1 MTVWRIVRRFTRRT
15 RTGRGDARALV
26 VAVLA
31 GLALFFV
38 TGVASAHK
46 PSDSYLT
53 LDVNGTAIDA
63 RWDIAL
69 RDLDYTLGLDTDGD
83 GVITWGELRAR
94 LADVDAYAVPRFA
107 VMADGEACSP
117 HVKDHQVV
125 AHSDGEYVI
134 LRSTFDCSHAPRVLD
149 FDYALFFENDPQH
162 RGLVHLDAAGVTSAL
177 TFASDRRHERI
188 EVHAVSRSAQFLAI
202 VRVGIHHIW
211 AGYDHLL
218 FLLALLL
225 PSVLKRSDAA
235 SGATWEPLPRFRPA
249 LWDVL
254 RIVTAF
260 TVAHSLTLS
269 LAALD
274 VVRLPSRLTESAIA
288 ASVVIAAVNNI
299 VPILREDRWVAAFA
313 LGLLHGFGFS
323 ATLVDL
329 GLPRSSLLL
338 TLFGFN
344 VGVEIGQLSIV
355 AVFLPLAFLA
365 RKTTAYRRVVLVGG
379 SIGIALLASAWLIE
393 RAFEIKILS

>member
-1 MTVWRIVRRFTRRT
+1 MRFRLFSILVAMAITLVSSL
-15 RTGRGDARALV
+15 AR
-26 VAVLA
+26 
-31 GLALFFV
+31 
-38 TGVASAHK
+38 AHK

-53 LDVNGTAIDA
+53 LDAGQAVIAG

-69 RDLDYTLGLDTDGD
+69 RDLDYTLGLDRDGD
-83 GVITWGELRAR
+83 GSLTWGELRAHLAEVDGYAMPR
-94 LADVDAYAVPRFA
+94 LVVA
-107 VMADGEACSP
+107 ADGAACTRR
-117 HVKDHQVV
+117 VKDHQVV
-125 AHSDGEYVI
+125 THSDGSYVVI
-134 LRSTFDCSHAPRVLD
+134 RFDLDCRHEPRALD
-149 FDYALFFENDPQH
+149 LDYNLFFENDPQH

-177 TFASDRRHERI
+177 TFASDHRHGHVELG
-188 EVHAVSRSAQFLAI
+188 AVSAASRSAQFRSI
-202 VRVGIHHIW
+202 VRVGVHHIW
-211 AGYDHLL
+211 EGYDHLL

-225 PSVLKRSDAA
+225 PSVLQR
-235 SGATWEPLPRFRPA
+235 PRFRPA

-274 VVRLPSRLTESAIA
+274 VVRLPARLTESAIA
-288 ASVVIAAVNNI
+288 ASVVVAAANNV

-344 VGVEIGQLSIV
+344 LGVEIGQIAIV
-355 AVFLPLAFLA
+355 AAFLPLAFAA
-365 RKTTAYRRVVLVGG
+365 RKTLLYRRFVLVGG
-379 SIGIALLASAWLIE
+379 STLIALVASVWLVE
-393 RAFEIKILS
+393 RALEIKLIS